1 MLDHGLNLHQNIPL
15 NCSLLYC
22 RHVQNWDLKTLI
34 LCNKLAPLL
43 CWGLPK
49 GFYSLKQQSRNRD
62 LLWELQ
68 PLATSSIITA
78 GQSQSTGSYNKHDVT
93 ISLSSKA
100 GVQLHGCKTLSDE
113 NCYWPYQ
120 SHRNIIR
127 ERTRAF
133 CQVDSYKKNLAGC
146 LRPCPYGLLNRHF
159 KKAKH
164 STAYPLVKAWS
175 FEGIE
180 LALFF
185 LSLSTAWQP
194 IWRTCSVW
202 SVLPVCAS
210 TKYFKTCIAAR
221 LVLESQKSTMCSSRP
236 IQLSVGS
243 VGVHLTDCG
252 PRSAVKITALS
263 VKQVEPRWTHGRLQT
278 DHRFCPAVSCHHQ
291 LKRYLQFFHV
301 LIRNL
306 LLQNC
311 LKPLGILIISFCV
324 FSSSEPF
331 FSDFPPDK
339 SQLIHSLVT

>member
-1 MLDHGLNLHQNIPL
+1 MQN
-15 NCSLLYC
+15 
-22 RHVQNWDLKTLI
+22 RDLKTLI
-34 LCNKLAPLL
+34 VCDKLAPLL

-49 GFYSLKQQSRNRD
+49 GFYSLEICERQSRNRD

-68 PLATSSIITA
+68 PLATSSIIIA

-100 GVQLHGCKTLSDE
+100 GVLHGCKTLSDE
-113 NCYWPYQ
+113 NYGQNVLVLFARLTPIKKICPDVSDLVHTDSLTSILKKQ
-120 SHRNIIR
+120 S
-127 ERTRAF
+127 T
-133 CQVDSYKKNLAGC
+133 
-146 LRPCPYGLLNRHF
+146 PLLILLL
-159 KKAKH
+159 KPKA
-164 STAYPLVKAWS
+164 LW
-175 FEGIE
+175 
-180 LALFF
+180 ALNSPFFFF
-185 LSLSTAWQP
+185 LFSIAWQP

-210 TKYFKTCIAAR
+210 TKYFKTYIAAR

-236 IQLSVGS
+236 MQLSVGS
-243 VGVHLTDCG
+243 VGVPLTDCG
-252 PRSAVKITALS
+252 PRSAVRITALS

-291 LKRYLQFFHV
+291 LKRYLRFSHV

-311 LKPLGILIISFCV
+311 LKPLGILIISFFLCL
-324 FSSSEPF
+324 FLFRAF